1 MTRNLRLVGRGV
13 AAGTAI
19 GRAVVAVRDA
29 GQVRYRLAASGVDR
43 ERQRLRAAQ
52 AETRQ
57 QLEEI
62 SSRISRT
69 VGPAQAAI
77 FAAQLLMLDDP
88 LFTARVETLI
98 RTERINA
105 DWALDRALGELRDV
119 FAREG
124 DAWLR
129 ERVGDLADVGGRLL
143 RNLRPGPDPLVD
155 FVRALDGPLIVV
167 ADELSPSIAAQLDWT
182 KVRGLVCDIG
192 SPTHHTVIL
201 VRSLGVPAVVGLGSA
216 TQMITPGQRIA
227 VDGATGEVVVE
238 PDAESLR
245 RWTNRAS
252 VAEAAHRKLD
262 ELRGVPAVTA
272 DGVRIRLDANLE
284 IAEEVA
290 RVIDV
295 GAEGIGLYR
304 SEFLLDRVPATGV
317 VDEATQTDIY
327 RRLLAALAPRP
338 VTIRTFDTGEQRW
351 ETASRG
357 GGHRERFGLRGIR
370 AALQHDDRF
379 RVQVRAL
386 LRAAPAGSLRILL
399 PFVTSAA
406 EARQARALIADIA
419 REVPNAPVVP
429 IGAMIE
435 VPAAALMAEHIAA
448 EVDFLSVGTNDLI
461 QYTLA
466 IDRTDERLSGH
477 YEPREPAVLRLLR
490 LIASAG
496 RRSGKD
502 LSVCGEMAA
511 DPLMVALLVGLGFRA
526 FSMTPAALPV
536 VKRGLRSVDQ
546 RQAVRIARAAL
557 VAASADDVHRLLAP
571 MAEVMA
577 ATDRHDVSSSE
588 TVTTREDE

>member
-1 MTRNLRLVGRGV
+1 VTRNLRLVGRGV
-13 AAGTAI
+13 SAGTAI

-43 ERQRLRAAQ
+43 ERQRLKAAHQ
-52 AETRQ
+52 ETRR

-88 LFTARVETLI
+88 MFTARVDELI
-98 RTERINA
+98 RTEKINA
-105 DWALDRALGELRDV
+105 DWALDRALGELHEV

-129 ERVGDLADVGGRLL
+129 ERVGDLADVGGRLQ
-143 RNLRPGPDPLVD
+143 RNLRPGRDPLVD
-155 FVRALDGPLIVV
+155 FVRELEGPLIVV

-182 KVRGLVCDIG
+182 KVRGLVCDVG

-201 VRSLGVPAVVGLGSA
+201 VRSLGIPAVVGLRSA
-216 TQMITPGQRIA
+216 TQIVSPGQLVA

-238 PDAESLR
+238 PGEEALQ
-245 RWTNRAS
+245 RWTHRAQ
-252 VAEAAHRKLD
+252 VAEVAHRKLD
-262 ELRGVPAVTA
+262 ELRGVAAATA

-304 SEFLLDRVPATGV
+304 SEFLLDRAPASGA
-317 VDEATQTDIY
+317 VDESTQAETY
-327 RRLLAALAPRP
+327 RQLLALMAPRP
-338 VTIRTFDTGEQRW
+338 VTIRTFDTGEERW
-351 ETASRG
+351 ERTERG

-379 RVQVRAL
+379 RVQIRAL
-386 LRAAPAGSLRILL
+386 LRAASAGTLRILL

-406 EARQARALIADIA
+406 EARQARALIREIA
-419 REVPNAPVVP
+419 REVPSAPPVQ

-435 VPAAALMAEHIAA
+435 VPAAALMAEQIAH

-477 YEPREPAVLRLLR
+477 YEPREPSVLRLLR
-490 LIASAG
+490 MIASAG
-496 RRSGKD
+496 RRTGKD

-526 FSMTPAALPV
+526 FSMTPAAIPV
-536 VKRGLRSVDQ
+536 VKRGLRAVDT
-546 RQAVRIARAAL
+546 RQAVRLAREAL
-557 VAASADDVHRLLAP
+557 VADSAEDVHVLLAP
-571 MAEVMA
+571 LA
-577 ATDRHDVSSSE
+577 AAMTEEGQETWSS
-588 TVTTREDE
+588 R

>member
-43 ERQRLRAAQ
+43 ERQRLKAAHQ
-52 AETRQ
+52 ETRR

-88 LFTARVETLI
+88 MFTARVDELI
-98 RTERINA
+98 RTEKINA
-105 DWALDRALGELRDV
+105 DWALDRALGELHEV

-129 ERVGDLADVGGRLL
+129 ERVGDLADVGGRLQ
-143 RNLRPGPDPLVD
+143 RNLRPGRDPLVD
-155 FVRALDGPLIVV
+155 FVRELEGPLIVV

-182 KVRGLVCDIG
+182 KVRGLVCDVG

-201 VRSLGVPAVVGLGSA
+201 VRSLGIPAVVGLRSA
-216 TQMITPGQRIA
+216 TQIVSPGQLVA

-238 PDAESLR
+238 PGEEALQ
-245 RWTNRAS
+245 RWTHRAQ
-252 VAEAAHRKLD
+252 VAEVAHRKLD
-262 ELRGVPAVTA
+262 ELRGVAAVTA

-304 SEFLLDRVPATGV
+304 SEFLLDRAPASGA
-317 VDEATQTDIY
+317 VDESTQAETY
-327 RRLLAALAPRP
+327 RQLLALMAPRP
-338 VTIRTFDTGEQRW
+338 VTIRTFDTGEERW
-351 ETASRG
+351 ERTERG

-379 RVQVRAL
+379 RVQIRAL
-386 LRAAPAGSLRILL
+386 LRAASAGTLRILL

-406 EARQARALIADIA
+406 EARQARALIREIA
-419 REVPNAPVVP
+419 REVPSAPPVQ

-435 VPAAALMAEHIAA
+435 VPAAALMAEQIAH

-477 YEPREPAVLRLLR
+477 YEPREPSVLRLLR
-490 LIASAG
+490 MIASAG
-496 RRSGKD
+496 RRTGKD

-526 FSMTPAALPV
+526 FSMTPAAIPV
-536 VKRGLRSVDQ
+536 VKRGLRAVDT
-546 RQAVRIARAAL
+546 RQAVRLAREAL
-557 VAASADDVHRLLAP
+557 VADSAEDVHVLLAP
-571 MAEVMA
+571 LA
-577 ATDRHDVSSSE
+577 AAMTEEGQETWSS
-588 TVTTREDE
+588 R